1 MKNIHK
7 QFVEKYSNAVTDMKK
22 TKILKLTYHSNGKK
36 TERWLERKKK
46 PRTFKSCMLNL
57 KCKKITAKKSSVVI
71 QSRHWIIQVQY
82 RDYTHVWQGFACL
95 GPNKAMLRTQQGT
108 QAYRLSALSGYI
120 QHTVPKLTQNS
131 AYSTNRAC
139 HGWNGCNDTRR
150 VGAQTKRPKG
160 QNVSRHTIRCQGR
173 FVLVRFVCASS
184 GVWVRCTYVNKTY
197 TVAHPLR
204 PQARLFLFGNS
215 DYVWYSV
222 VGCGLFIMF

>member
-22 TKILKLTYHSNGKK
+22 TKILKLPYHSNGKK

-108 QAYRLSALSGYI
+108 QVYRLSALSGYI
-120 QHTVPKLTQNS
+120 HYTAHCPKTNS
-131 AYSTNRAC
+131 KLSIQYKPSL
-139 HGWNGCNDTRR
+139 
-150 VGAQTKRPKG
+150 
-160 QNVSRHTIRCQGR
+160 SRLERMQR
-173 FVLVRFVCASS
+173 YSS
-184 GVWVRCTYVNKTY
+184 GGCTDETSQGTKCLQTYNKVPGTFCLG
-197 TVAHPLR
+197 T
-204 PQARLFLFGNS
+204 FCMC
-215 DYVWYSV
+215 V
-222 VGCGLFIMF
+222 VGCLGQMYIC